1 MEGLKYSPVTVI
13 IIDTSIDNINDW
25 EKILPDF
32 DKLSS
37 PILFAI
43 NDVVNPIARTDPSS
57 EIYGMPILDA
67 DYASNVIV
75 VKRGQG
81 TGFSGIENVLFF
93 LDNTRMLYGDGQA
106 VATDL
111 VNSIKE
117 L

>member
-1 MEGLKYSPVTVI
+1 
-13 IIDTSIDNINDW
+13 
-25 EKILPDF
+25 
-32 DKLSS
+32 
-37 PILFAI
+37 
-43 NDVVNPIARTDPSS
+43 
-57 EIYGMPILDA
+57 
-67 DYASNVIV
+67 V